1 MKSPP
6 DSQWVTIAVLTR
18 VRGIRGELAAVPYS
32 MNAERFEN
40 LRRVFLFGDGSEFAV
55 ESVWSHG
62 RELIFKFAG
71 IDSID
76 DAEPWRRAEVRVP
89 IEERV
94 PLEPG
99 EFFHS
104 DLIGCEVVDRS
115 TGRSLGVVTGYDDGG
130 GPGLLEVGKSL
141 LVPFARSIC
150 VVIDVAA
157 KRIEVELPEGLKELN
172 PS

>member
-1 MKSPP
+1 M
-6 DSQWVTIAVLTR
+6 LTR

-32 MNAERFEN
+32 MNPERFQN
-40 LRRVFLFGDGSEFAV
+40 LQRVFLFGDGSEFAV
-55 ESVWSHG
+55 ESVWTHG

-71 IDSID
+71 IDSAD
-76 DAEPWRRAEVRVP
+76 AAEPWRRSEVRVP
-89 IEERV
+89 VEERT
-94 PLEPG
+94 PLEEG

-104 DLIGCEVVDRS
+104 DLIGCDVIDRA
-115 TGRSLGVVTGYDDGG
+115 TGRSLGTVTAYNDAGG
-130 GPGLLEVGKSL
+130 TGLLEVGKSL

-157 KRIEVELPEGLKELN
+157 KRIEVDLPEGLKELN